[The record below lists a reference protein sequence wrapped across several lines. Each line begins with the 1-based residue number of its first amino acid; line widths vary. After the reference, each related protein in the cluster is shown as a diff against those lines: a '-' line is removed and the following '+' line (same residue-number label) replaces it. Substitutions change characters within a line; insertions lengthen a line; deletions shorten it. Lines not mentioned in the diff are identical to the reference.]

1 MKNNKIITYKDK
13 LIREKSLEVK
23 NIDNEIKD
31 IIKDMNY
38 ILDKHNGIGL
48 AAVQT
53 GILKRIILIDLT
65 KHEDDELIKPLK
77 IDLINPVI
85 LSTSERSEYA
95 EEGRLSVPG
104 KCGEVLRY
112 FWVEVEGYTP
122 DGEHYHKKLYDMAA
136 RVAQHEIDHLNG
148 VLFIDKVKE
157 EKNIKKGKNIT
168 I

>member
-13 LIREKSLEVK
+13 LIREKSIEVK
-23 NIDNEIKD
+23 GIDNGIKD

-38 ILDKHNGIGL
+38 IMDKHNGIGL
-48 AAVQT
+48 AAVQI
-53 GILKRIILIDLT
+53 GVLKRIISIDLT

-77 IDLINPVI
+77 VDLINPVI
-85 LSTSERSEYA
+85 LSTAQRTEYA
-95 EEGRLSVPG
+95 EEGCLSVPG
-104 KCGEVLRY
+104 KRGEVLRH
-112 FWVEVEGYTP
+112 FWVEVEGYTL
-122 DGEHYHKKLYDMAA
+122 DGEHFHKKLYDLAA

-157 EKNIKKGKNIT
+157 EKNIKKGENIT